1 MMSHTGSPSRS
12 GRSPAG
18 CGRSVASGAVRSAIL
33 TYFRQVAMR
42 HAATTW
48 IVALPDVAPGA
59 IVAPTRHA
67 LVGPSN
73 HTGCWARTQ
82 KRSANDRR
90 TLIAAAP
97 ACRRGDPYGGNHGR
111 EAL

>member
-1 MMSHTGSPSRS
+1 GSLSRP

-18 CGRSVASGAVRSAIL
+18 DGRSVASGAVRSAIL
-33 TYFRQVAMR
+33 TYFRQVAMGD
-42 HAATTW
+42 AATLW
-48 IVALPDVAPGA
+48 IVALPDVASSA
-59 IVAPTRHA
+59 IVAPYRYA
-67 LVGPSN
+67 LVGPPN

-90 TLIAAAP
+90 TLIAAAH